1 MDAQRSG
8 ALIDLEIDRALA
20 AALAVEPSA
29 EFLARVRTR
38 IASEPEPSAWRFPWT
53 LATVGAMALALV
65 STVSVLHLNQAMPP
79 VETVLEPLPSRAL
92 VFASLSLMPAMVP
105 NVVSG
110 FSRTR
115 GASRT
120 GGNIRTD
127 MVRTEPEVL
136 IDAGEAAALRRL
148 FDRSSEGRI
157 DLRAFEEIEE
167 TPQITAALPVANDIE
182 IAPITI
188 EPLAAVNP
196 EGARQ

>member
-1 MDAQRSG
+1 MDPQRSG
-8 ALIDLEIDRALA
+8 ALIDPDIDRALS

-53 LATVGAMALALV
+53 LTAVGAMALALV
-65 STVSVLHLNQAMPP
+65 SAVGVLHMNQAMPP
-79 VETVLEPLPSRAL
+79 TETVLEPLPSRAL

-110 FSRTR
+110 FSRTK
-115 GASRT
+115 GAGRT
-120 GGNIRTD
+120 RRTVTAD
-127 MVRTEPEVL
+127 VVRTEPEVL

-148 FDRSSEGRI
+148 FNRSSEGRI

-188 EPLAAVNP
+188 EPLAPVNP